1 MRTNL
6 LLLALAALICVPAVG
21 VQAGVGNGQSDVP
34 PGQIQARERTL
45 AAIERQIQR
54 EEQKFARKMA
64 GLEQQLEEALLLWDF
79 ELADKIQEKIDKETA
94 QHERKMAKLQ
104 QKSEEKG
111 EKFLQKMEEFRNR
124 HGEEEEEPPPPPE
137 PEGPI
142 VH

>member
-1 MRTNL
+1 MRTHL
-6 LLLALAALICVPAVG
+6 LMLVLAALICVPAVG

-34 PGQIQARERTL
+34 PGLIRARERTL
-45 AAIERQIQR
+45 ADIERQIQR

-64 GLEQQLEEALLLWDF
+64 GLEQQLLEALLIGDP
-79 ELADKIQEKIDKETA
+79 ELVDKIEEKIDEETA
-94 QHERKMAKLQ
+94 RHEGKMAKLQ
-104 QKSEEKG
+104 QKHEEKG